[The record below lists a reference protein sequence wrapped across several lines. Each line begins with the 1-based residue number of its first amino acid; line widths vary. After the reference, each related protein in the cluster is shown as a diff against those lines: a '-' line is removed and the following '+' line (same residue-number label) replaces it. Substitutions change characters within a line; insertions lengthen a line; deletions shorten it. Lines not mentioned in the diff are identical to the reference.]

1 MDRLEEH
8 IKKNKEDLD
17 VYTPSPE
24 IWDEITKGIHAGK
37 SNKIRWVSA
46 AAMIVVIFTTAALF
60 YVGENRKKAALLS
73 RDEALIMKANPQL
86 QETEI
91 YYNNQ
96 VNFLY
101 SEAKP
106 LLAGHPDIKKELLS
120 DMSQIDSLC
129 ADIKNDLKDNVAN
142 QEVIEALINNYRIK
156 IKILEDMLV
165 LLKQNENDHPK
176 NDTHAL

>member
-8 IKKNKEDLD
+8 IKKNREDLD

-37 SNKIRWVSA
+37 SNKIRWFSA

-60 YVGENRKKAALLS
+60 YVGENRKKAALQS
-73 RDEALIMKANPQL
+73 RDEALIMKVNPQL

-120 DMSQIDSLC
+120 DMAQIDSLC

-142 QEVIEALINNYRIK
+142 KEVIEALINNYRIK

>member
-8 IKKNKEDLD
+8 IKKNREDLD
-17 VYTPSPE
+17 MHTPSPK
-24 IWDEITKGIHAGK
+24 IWNEITKGMHAGK
-37 SNKIRWVSA
+37 QNRIRRFSA
-46 AAMIVVIFTTAALF
+46 AAMIIVIFTTAALF
-60 YVGENRKKAALLS
+60 YVGENRKKAVLLS
-73 RDEALIMKANPQL
+73 RSEALIMKANPQL

-142 QEVIEALINNYRIK
+142 KEVIEALINNYRIK